1 MRRRARRLR
10 RLLFLL
16 NAVVLTAVV
25 IGAYGFDVLNDPEL
39 DTVDARF
46 AIRADRAPPK
56 DLVVVEIDDVTFNEL
71 QRRWPFP
78 RSMHGRLID
87 QLRRDGAK
95 TIAYDVQFTEPTQV
109 EEDNAL
115 IDAIDRAKNVVLATT
130 EVDEVGRSNVF
141 GDEGIVMEVGARVGN
156 ASYSPDSGGVIRRMP
171 YEVERLK
178 SFSVVAAEAA
188 TGRRIRRSDL
198 GGDDAWIDWHG
209 PPGTMRSI
217 SFSTAL
223 RGDAPPGFF
232 RDKIVVVGAA
242 APSLQDVHATA
253 VTGNELQPGPEIQ
266 AESIATALDGFS
278 LRDVPGAVNVALIV
292 LLGMVGP
299 LAAVALGPARA
310 AVIGVI
316 AAAVY
321 AIAVQI
327 AFNAG
332 WLVDLLY
339 PEASLVLGVVGALA
353 VALILDALRARAHPR
368 PVLSLRPRVGRRRG
382 AGEGRRGPA
391 PGRRAA

>member
-1 MRRRARRLR
+1 M
-10 RLLFLL
+10 
-16 NAVVLTAVV
+16 
-25 IGAYGFDVLNDPEL
+25 
-39 DTVDARF
+39 
-46 AIRADRAPPK
+46 
-56 DLVVVEIDDVTFNEL
+56 VEIDDVTFNEL

-209 PPGTMRSI
+209 PPGTMRRSR
-217 SFSTAL
+217 S
-223 RGDAPPGFF
+223 
-232 RDKIVVVGAA
+232 
-242 APSLQDVHATA
+242 
-253 VTGNELQPGPEIQ
+253 
-266 AESIATALDGFS
+266 
-278 LRDVPGAVNVALIV
+278 
-292 LLGMVGP
+292 
-299 LAAVALGPARA
+299 
-310 AVIGVI
+310 
-316 AAAVY
+316 
-321 AIAVQI
+321 
-327 AFNAG
+327 
-332 WLVDLLY
+332 
-339 PEASLVLGVVGALA
+339 
-353 VALILDALRARAHPR
+353 
-368 PVLSLRPRVGRRRG
+368 RPRCEATRLPGSSATRSWSWARRRPPSRTCTPPPSP
-382 AGEGRRGPA
+382 ATSCSLGRKF
-391 PGRRAA
+391 RRSR